1 MNHSNSQIT
10 KILFNILAFILLC
23 GLAVPQIV
31 LSAVSESD
39 PSSNILTQL
48 GNAMADISEKVKPA
62 IVNISTSKTVKTPRL
77 TFDDPMFKRFFGEGQ
92 PQKSRVF
99 SLGSG
104 VVVSADGYIVTCNH
118 VIQGAEDIVVK
129 LNDSREF
136 KGKVIGL
143 DSRTDIAIIKIMA
156 ENLPTITWGDS
167 DRLRTGEVVI
177 AIGNPYGLSQTVTMG
192 IVSATGRAGMGLVD
206 YEDFIQTDASINPGN
221 SGGALVNSNGVLI
234 GINDAI
240 FSTTGGNQGI
250 GFAIPSNMARGVMD
264 SIISQGKVVRG
275 YLGVQVQPLNSD
287 LAKQFGL
294 KDEKGIL
301 VVDVTEGSP
310 ADKGALKRGDVII
323 AFDGKAVENP
333 FHLKNQVAATKP
345 GKIAEIRIIRDA
357 KPLSLS
363 VTITELPSEPA
374 EPEPQEIDNA
384 LKGITVQ
391 DLNADILKQLG
402 ITREIQGV
410 VVTGVDEDSRALS
423 VLKRGDII
431 MEINRRAVH
440 NTAEYMGTASKI
452 AKKDD
457 ILLLVMRGGFAQYV
471 TLSGQ

>member
-1 MNHSNSQIT
+1 MTHSNIQIK
-10 KILFNILAFILLC
+10 KILFSILAFIFLC
-23 GLAVPQIV
+23 ALAVPQVV
-31 LSAVSESD
+31 LSAASESA
-39 PSSNILTQL
+39 SASNILTQL

-62 IVNISTSKTVKTPRL
+62 IVNISTSKTVKTPRMPL
-77 TFDDPMFKRFFGEGQ
+77 DHPMLKRFFGEGQ
-92 PQKSRVF
+92 TQKSKVF

-129 LNDSREF
+129 LNDGREF

-143 DSRTDIAIIKIMA
+143 DSRTDIAIIKIKA

-221 SGGALVNSNGVLI
+221 SGGALVNSNGLLI

-250 GFAIPSNMARGVMD
+250 GFAIPSNMAKGVMD

-275 YLGVQVQPLNSD
+275 YLGVQGQPLNSD

-301 VVDVTEGSP
+301 IVDVTEGSP
-310 ADKGALKRGDVII
+310 ADLGGLKRGDVII
-323 AFDGKAVENP
+323 RFDGKDVENP

-345 GKIAEIRIIRDA
+345 GKVVQIKIIRDG
-357 KPLSLS
+357 KPLSMS
-363 VTITELPSEPA
+363 VAITELPSEPA
-374 EPEPQEIDNA
+374 EAEPQEIDNA

-391 DLNADILKQLG
+391 DLSADILKQLG
-402 ITREIQGV
+402 ITRVIHGV
-410 VVTGVDEDSRALS
+410 VVTGVDEDSRALGI
-423 VLKRGDII
+423 LKMGDII
-431 MEINRRAVH
+431 MEINRKVVH

-452 AKKDD
+452 AKNDD
-457 ILLLVMRGGFAQYV
+457 ILLLVMRAGFAQYI
-471 TLSGQ
+471 TLSGR

>member
-1 MNHSNSQIT
+1 
-10 KILFNILAFILLC
+10 
-23 GLAVPQIV
+23 
-31 LSAVSESD
+31 
-39 PSSNILTQL
+39 
-48 GNAMADISEKVKPA
+48 
-62 IVNISTSKTVKTPRL
+62 
-77 TFDDPMFKRFFGEGQ
+77 
-92 PQKSRVF
+92 
-99 SLGSG
+99 
-104 VVVSADGYIVTCNH
+104 
-118 VIQGAEDIVVK
+118 
-129 LNDSREF
+129 
-136 KGKVIGL
+136 
-143 DSRTDIAIIKIMA
+143 
-156 ENLPTITWGDS
+156 
-167 DRLRTGEVVI
+167 
-177 AIGNPYGLSQTVTMG
+177 
-192 IVSATGRAGMGLVD
+192 MGLVD

-310 ADKGALKRGDVII
+310 ADKGALKRGDII
-323 AFDGKAVENP
+323 IGFDGKTVENP

-431 MEINRRAVH
+431 LEINRRAVH

>member
-1 MNHSNSQIT
+1 MRYSNLKMS
-10 KILFNILAFILLC
+10 KILFGILAFMLAC
-23 GLAVPQIV
+23 GFTLPQVVLAATPDSGTS
-31 LSAVSESD
+31 SA
-39 PSSNILTQL
+39 ILTQL
-48 GNAMADISEKVKPA
+48 GNAMADVSEKVKPA

-77 TFDDPMFKRFFGEGQ
+77 PFDDPMLKRFFGEGQ
-92 PQKSRVF
+92 PQKRKVF

-104 VVVSADGYIVTCNH
+104 VIVAADGYIVTCNH

-129 LNDSREF
+129 LNDGREF
-136 KGKVIGL
+136 KGKIVGL
-143 DSRTDIAIIKIMA
+143 DSRTDIAIIKIVA
-156 ENLPTITWGDS
+156 DHLPTITWGDS

-192 IVSATGRAGMGLVD
+192 IVSATGRSGMGLVD

-221 SGGALVNSNGVLI
+221 SGGALVNSNGDLV

-250 GFAIPSNMARGVMD
+250 GFAIPSSMTRNVMD

-310 ADKGALKRGDVII
+310 AEKAGLKRGDVIVG
-323 AFDGKAVENP
+323 FDGRDIENP

-345 GKIAEIRIIRDA
+345 GKTAAIKIIRDA
-357 KPLSLS
+357 KAMSLS
-363 VTITELPSEPA
+363 VIITELPSEPA
-374 EPEPQEIDNA
+374 SPETKAIDNA
-384 LKGITVQ
+384 LTGITVQ
-391 DLNADILKQLG
+391 DLNADILRQLG
-402 ITREIQGV
+402 ITREIHGV
-410 VVTGVDEDSRALS
+410 VVTGVDEDSRALGT
-423 VLKRGDII
+423 LNRGDII
-431 MEINRRAVH
+431 MEINRKAIH
-440 NTAEYMGTASKI
+440 NTAEYMDTASKI

-457 ILLLVMRGGFAQYV
+457 ILLLVMRGGFAQYI
-471 TLSGQ
+471 TISGQ

>member
-1 MNHSNSQIT
+1 M
-10 KILFNILAFILLC
+10 
-23 GLAVPQIV
+23 
-31 LSAVSESD
+31 
-39 PSSNILTQL
+39 
-48 GNAMADISEKVKPA
+48 
-62 IVNISTSKTVKTPRL
+62 
-77 TFDDPMFKRFFGEGQ
+77 
-92 PQKSRVF
+92 
-99 SLGSG
+99 
-104 VVVSADGYIVTCNH
+104 
-118 VIQGAEDIVVK
+118 
-129 LNDSREF
+129 
-136 KGKVIGL
+136 
-143 DSRTDIAIIKIMA
+143 
-156 ENLPTITWGDS
+156 
-167 DRLRTGEVVI
+167 
-177 AIGNPYGLSQTVTMG
+177 
-192 IVSATGRAGMGLVD
+192 
-206 YEDFIQTDASINPGN
+206 
-221 SGGALVNSNGVLI
+221 LI

-323 AFDGKAVENP
+323 GFDGKTVENP

-431 MEINRRAVH
+431 MEINRRAIH